1 MSKTKKHEPITLP
14 ETDFD
19 VELNRLEFE
28 WRQGYEAS
36 IAARAAYQ
44 ALAANRKTKVELLD
58 AARERLDRAE
68 AAKSRIMAKIERL
81 EDHMLSQG

>member
-1 MSKTKKHEPITLP
+1 MTQKRRTMTFE
-14 ETDFD
+14 DFD
-19 VELNRLEFE
+19 FDTQMNRLEFE

-44 ALAANRKTKVELLD
+44 ALAADRNANAASLD

-68 AAKSRIMAKIERL
+68 DLKSRIMAKIERL
-81 EDHMLSQG
+81 EDHILSRD

>member
-1 MSKTKKHEPITLP
+1 MNKATKHEPPIRL
-14 ETDFD
+14 ENDFD
-19 VELNRLEFE
+19 VELSRLEFE

-44 ALAANRKTKVELLD
+44 ALAANRKTRVELLD

-81 EDHMLSQG
+81 EDQMLSQG